1 VSSISAIPADFAFS
15 GEFETF
21 RRAFMRFN
29 FWHQNILE
37 KYHDPTDSHCEA
49 IRAFRVD

>member
-37 KYHDPTDSHCEA
+37 KYRDSAAAPTVVLYT
-49 IRAFRVD
+49 RVQ